1 MIVEMHAQI
10 GDRSCTN
17 LAIGG
22 NHYGPVLVYMS
33 KVTDAATDP
42 GSGSWFKIDEE
53 GYNPTT
59 KKWGTVCK
67 HPDIISWRLRRSS
80 QASKED

>member
-1 MIVEMHAQI
+1 MTVEMHAQI
-10 GDRSCTN
+10 GDRSCAN
-17 LAIGG
+17 QAIGG

-42 GSGSWFKIDEE
+42 GSGSWFKVFEE

-59 KKWGTVCK
+59 KNWGTVRK
-67 HPDIISWRLRRSS
+67 HIDPPSSLSS